1 MSTVN
6 VRSSGLF
13 RTIGPGE
20 GSADGLHRRL
30 GVGPMTG
37 ALMAKAAE
45 HDAVL
50 HAIGLGRESWPMLL
64 ASLLLLMVVWMPR
77 SVVLR
82 VMTTKKGR
90 ADVQVKQWKRLSFL
104 LAFLLTVVLFIP
116 LWINGLSSLGTVLGL
131 ATAALAVTMAHPLQ
145 SMLGGMYLM
154 IRRPY
159 QIGNRI
165 RLGEH
170 VGDVVDI
177 RLLSTMLLELEKVE
191 HSFQRTGRLIHV
203 QNRHVF
209 DGPIVNSSQTSGM
222 LWDEVST
229 TYTFESDWQL
239 GADLLE
245 RVVRGALPIPGQD
258 VKTLLRRAELD
269 LDIVLGD
276 MEPQVYVDIGGS
288 GVKVAVRYLVPIE
301 QIRSVKNDICR
312 HLLREVDL
320 ASRLEFAYPTSR
332 SVLNIEQH
340 ERSRSPVVRTP
351 RSNRGVEPVRPVPY
365 RHPLDHMSVMLGL
378 EEREGA

>member
-1 MSTVN
+1 MGAEQPMRMSEW
-6 VRSSGLF
+6 SGVWFDTL
-13 RTIGPGE
+13 I
-20 GSADGLHRRL
+20 DK
-30 GVGPMTG
+30 V
-37 ALMAKAAE
+37 AE

-50 HAIGLGRESWPMLL
+50 QAVGLSRESWPMLL
-64 ASLLLLMVVWMPR
+64 ASLLLLMVVWIPR

-116 LWINGLSSLGTVLGL
+116 LWINGLGSLGTVLGL

-165 RLGEH
+165 RVGEH

-177 RLLSTMLLELEKVE
+177 RLLSTMLLELKEVE
-191 HSFQRTGRLIHV
+191 QSFQRTGRLIHV

-245 RVVRGALPIPGQD
+245 RVVRAALPIPGQD

-269 LDIVLGD
+269 LNVILGD
-276 MEPQVYVDIGGS
+276 MDPQVYVDIGGS

-312 HLLREVDL
+312 HMLREVGL
-320 ASRLEFAYPTSR
+320 ANRLDFAYPTNR
-332 SVLNIEQH
+332 AVLNIEQN
-340 ERSRSPVVRTP
+340 EQFRGSVLRTP
-351 RSNRGVEPVRPVPY
+351 RSARDVEHVRPVPY
-365 RHPLDHMSVMLGL
+365 KHPLDHMDIMLDI
-378 EEREGA
+378 EHQEAR

>member
-1 MSTVN
+1 
-6 VRSSGLF
+6 
-13 RTIGPGE
+13 
-20 GSADGLHRRL
+20 
-30 GVGPMTG
+30 MTG

-45 HDAVL
+45 HDVVL

-64 ASLLLLMVVWMPR
+64 ASLLLLLVVWMPR

-116 LWINGLSSLGTVLGL
+116 LWINGLVAGTVLGL

-177 RLLSTMLLELEKVE
+177 RLLSTMLLELEVE
-191 HSFQRTGRLIHV
+191 HSF
-203 QNRHVF
+203 
-209 DGPIVNSSQTSGM
+209 S
-222 LWDEVST
+222 E
-229 TYTFESDWQL
+229 L
-239 GADLLE
+239 G
-245 RVVRGALPIPGQD
+245 V
-258 VKTLLRRAELD
+258 
-269 LDIVLGD
+269 
-276 MEPQVYVDIGGS
+276 
-288 GVKVAVRYLVPIE
+288 
-301 QIRSVKNDICR
+301 
-312 HLLREVDL
+312 
-320 ASRLEFAYPTSR
+320 
-332 SVLNIEQH
+332 
-340 ERSRSPVVRTP
+340 
-351 RSNRGVEPVRPVPY
+351 
-365 RHPLDHMSVMLGL
+365 
-378 EEREGA
+378 